1 MCMGQISLAQIDFV
15 EQTRVSQIDI
25 EIISCTRSPTAMF
38 GLVSLPLTQGLL
50 HKLDVVQRRMFR
62 SIVGWVRIPEVFFW
76 GLVAAWFNVSM
87 VRTGPKCF
95 HFQTLKIFH
104 CRGFIC
110 RMFWQRAQ
118 GNLQLPAGHFGCSV
132 SKIMQINRWT
142 AARSWLECGEVLHL
156 WNERV
161 KNFIANV
168 HVNTWSYITCK
179 NYWNLATHV
188 AAFPAH
194 RWVQRL
200 PSWHPIGTRRVGRPR
215 HTSESKLHAY
225 CRYANLGSWRKVY
238 DVVWNSHLPSFVN
251 FCRMYIAIV
260 YILCFLRVRLVTGS
274 PQACRPDLKRPLVI
288 VGFK

>member
-1 MCMGQISLAQIDFV
+1 
-15 EQTRVSQIDI
+15 
-25 EIISCTRSPTAMF
+25 
-38 GLVSLPLTQGLL
+38 
-50 HKLDVVQRRMFR
+50 
-62 SIVGWVRIPEVFFW
+62 
-76 GLVAAWFNVSM
+76 M

-95 HFQTLKIFH
+95 HFQTLKIFSLPWVSSVACFGSGH
-104 CRGFIC
+104 RAIYNSQLATLDVQFRKLCRSIVGPPPEVDWNAARFFIYG
-110 RMFWQRAQ
+110 MN
-118 GNLQLPAGHFGCSV
+118 G
-132 SKIMQINRWT
+132 SKILLQMYTLIHGLT
-142 AARSWLECGEVLHL
+142 LH
-156 WNERV
+156 
-161 KNFIANV
+161 A
-168 HVNTWSYITCK
+168 K

>member
-1 MCMGQISLAQIDFV
+1 MHPFPDCYVWFGFTAADARVAAQIGRGTTADVQVYCWLGSHTWSFFFGGWSLLGSMS
-15 EQTRVSQIDI
+15 QWSGLDRSVS
-25 EIISCTRSPTAMF
+25 ISKRLKYFTAVVSSVACF
-38 GLVSLPLTQGLL
+38 GSGHRAIYNSQLAT
-50 HKLDVVQRRMFR
+50 LDVQFR
-62 SIVGWVRIPEVFFW
+62 
-76 GLVAAWFNVSM
+76 
-87 VRTGPKCF
+87 
-95 HFQTLKIFH
+95 
-104 CRGFIC
+104 
-110 RMFWQRAQ
+110 
-118 GNLQLPAGHFGCSV
+118 
-132 SKIMQINRWT
+132 KIMQINRWT

-188 AAFPAH
+188 TAFPAH

-238 DVVWNSHLPSFVN
+238 DVLWNSHLPSFVN
-251 FCRMYIAIV
+251 FCRMYIAVV